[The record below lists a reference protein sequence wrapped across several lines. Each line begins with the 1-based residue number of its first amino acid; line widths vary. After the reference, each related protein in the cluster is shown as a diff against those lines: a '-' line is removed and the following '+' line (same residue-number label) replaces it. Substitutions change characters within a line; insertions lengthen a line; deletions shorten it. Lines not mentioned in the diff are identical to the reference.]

1 MTKLHIQKDSVV
13 SKSLRFALLLAV
25 VYSTTANSQ
34 DEPPPPTRTV
44 PPPPIRGA
52 APGARGGFIPAGAGG
67 FGQPASSSAAE
78 PAASSSRGGLTS
90 RPIPASRPLPT
101 TIGKTLTFD
110 VLIAGRFQ
118 AVDSPTAEKIL
129 ELEKAGKLDYANR
142 LQITTLE
149 DLPAYVQFGA
159 KTSRVVGRTNT
170 GLSVMPIYND
180 VNLGSILQVT
190 GRVTDDGTIVAQV
203 FVEQMFLAGGEEI
216 AFDPQANL
224 PPKAVEQ
231 QFAQSTVR
239 LKPGEPQTIGGHQAA
254 VGHDSS
260 QTWIVVT
267 ACVGK

>member
-1 MTKLHIQKDSVV
+1 M
-13 SKSLRFALLLAV
+13 SKSLHFALLLAV
-25 VYSTTANSQ
+25 VFTTTAISQ
-34 DEPPPPTRTV
+34 DEPPSPTRTV

-52 APGARGGFIPAGAGG
+52 APGARGGFIPGGAGG
-67 FGQPASSSAAE
+67 FGQPAPSSATAPSE
-78 PAASSSRGGLTS
+78 SSARTGLTL
-90 RPIPASRPLPT
+90 RPIPPSRPLPT

-118 AVDSPTAEKIL
+118 AVDSPTAERIL

-149 DLPAYVQFGA
+149 DLPAYVQFGT
-159 KTSRVVGRTNT
+159 KTARVVGRTNT
-170 GLSVMPIYND
+170 GLTITPIYND

-190 GRVTDDGTIVAQV
+190 GRVNDDGTIVAQV

-254 VGHDSS
+254 VGHESS

-267 ACVGK
+267 GCVGK